1 MVYGNP
7 VGKYKW
13 KLWIKPLSSF
23 YSFSKLGSEY
33 FLKKLSLERKF
44 LLTILRISGI
54 VELKKNLISIAKY
67 KLIKGQK
74 VEIYGGKQI
83 VRDYIF
89 IKDLF
94 SLLNILIK
102 KKMKYKKK
110 NIFNFS
116 SFQNRTI
123 YSVIKKIKTI
133 LKSKSIIKIKKNKAL
148 KFVFYEYRF
157 NKKKLRFWTS
167 MFYRELKNFFK
178 WKIIFIL

>member
-7 VGKYKW
+7 CKVNISENYE
-13 KLWIKPLSSF
+13 IKPLSSF

-94 SLLNILIK
+94 NLLNILIK
-102 KKMKYKKK
+102 KKMNYKI
-110 NIFNFS
+110 NYIFNFS

-123 YSVIKKIKTI
+123 YSVIKKMKTI

-148 KFVFYEYRF
+148 RNSFSM
-157 NKKKLRFWTS
+157 NIGLIKKNLDFEPQCFTES
-167 MFYRELKNFFK
+167 LK
-178 WKIIFIL
+178 IFLNEK